1 MISVVFIINNEK
13 NFKNFKNINYN
24 ELYKK
29 CGYKSNDNFLKLYEK
44 KINCNVDNNDSNV
57 DNNDSNVDSNIY
69 YEYWGKNLGKESFKY
84 EFDNITYF
92 NKLLII
98 KKDGENFLNINE
110 NDIALID
117 ETYNINKEVNN
128 SNNNCNENISENNNE
143 KLLNNKIIDQQEDIN
158 NDTNSELSEEPYLF
172 TSDEEED

>member
-13 NFKNFKNINYN
+13 NFKNFKNINYD

-29 CGYKSNDNFLKLYEK
+29 CGYKNNDNFVKLYEK
-44 KINCNVDNNDSNV
+44 KINYPDNSDDSNII
-57 DNNDSNVDSNIY
+57 NNYNNIY
-69 YEYWGKNLGKESFKY
+69 YEYWGKNNGKESFKY
-84 EFDNITYF
+84 KFDNITYY

-98 KKDGENFLNINE
+98 KKDSDKFLNISE

-117 ETYNINKEVNN
+117 KTYCANEEVVNN
-128 SNNNCNENISENNNE
+128 SIEKNNNSIPENSNE
-143 KLLNNKIIDQQEDIN
+143 KVTNDIKEDDEESC

-172 TSDEEED
+172 TSDEEDD

>member
-13 NFKNFKNINYN
+13 NFKNFKNINYD

-29 CGYKSNDNFLKLYEK
+29 CGYKNNDNFI
-44 KINCNVDNNDSNV
+44 KIHERKNIYHDNP
-57 DNNDSNVDSNIY
+57 NIY
-69 YEYWGKNLGKESFKY
+69 YEYWGKKVGKDCFKY
-84 EFDNITYF
+84 KFDNIVYF

-98 KKDGENFLNINE
+98 KKNGEKFLNITE

-117 ETYNINKEVNN
+117 ETYCDIKLIEEKVNN
-128 SNNNCNENISENNNE
+128 SKEEFNTSAPENSNE
-143 KLLNNKIIDQQEDIN
+143 KVTNIIIKEDDEESC

-172 TSDEEED
+172 SDLDQSFDEDCKD